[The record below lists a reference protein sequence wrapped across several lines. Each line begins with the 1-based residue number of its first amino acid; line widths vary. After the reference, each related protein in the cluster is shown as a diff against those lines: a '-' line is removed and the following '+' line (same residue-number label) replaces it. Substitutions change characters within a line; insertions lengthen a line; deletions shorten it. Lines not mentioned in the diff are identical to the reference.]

1 MTALSIM
8 VIGLGYFGESM
19 ALELAHLGH
28 EVLGVDTDMAVVQRN
43 APMLTEAVELDA
55 TNIDALRTVEVP
67 SFDICIVGRGSDLEE
82 SVLIT
87 LNLKELG
94 ARFIICKALTDQQKK
109 ILERIGADQIVQ
121 PERDMGKRL
130 AHMVSTST
138 QMIDYMDVSADFGIE
153 EIAAPRGWVD
163 RTLSELQLPSHY
175 GLQVL
180 LIKSGEKFSI
190 SPGPNTVIKEGDLL
204 VVFGHNRK
212 LSQFKR

>member
-1 MTALSIM
+1 MAALNIV
-8 VIGLGYFGESM
+8 VIGLGYFGESI

-28 EVLGVDTDMAVVQRN
+28 DVVGVDPDADVIQRN
-43 APMLTEAVELDA
+43 APLLNEAIQMDA
-55 TNIDALRTVEVP
+55 TNIEALRTLEIS
-67 SFDICIVGRGSDLEE
+67 SFDICIVGRGSNLEE

-94 ARFIICKALTDQQKK
+94 ARNIVCKALSDQQRK

-130 AHMVSTST
+130 AHMLSTT
-138 QMIDYMDVSADFGIE
+138 TEMLDYMDVPGDYSIE
-153 EIAAPRGWVD
+153 EISAPRGWWENSLGD
-163 RTLSELQLPSHY
+163 LQLPVRY

-180 LIKSGEKFSI
+180 LIKSGDKFTAA
-190 SPGPNTVIKEGDLL
+190 PGPNSVLHENDIL

-212 LSQFKR
+212 LAQFKR